1 MSHYALCTLLIGSL
15 LLPPLTSLVGVSTN
29 RNTPSLVGVFTNQN
43 NAPIAPWVS
52 VPTDQDSTSTNQ
64 DKERLLTNARRYL
77 PNHAQQEAL
86 IYELQQREA
95 DYDSAVHLLKK
106 YIPPTA
112 NHYHTNLIDT
122 TAHPFRE
129 SVYYASDLMDSGLP
143 EYQQRAFDI
152 FKTIIAQ
159 QDQQPEHDTY
169 GIWSYH
175 REETLPQMN
184 KPDWN
189 WADFIAVPLLETYMK
204 HHAVLPP
211 TLRQSMEEA
220 IVHASRSIEKRDVK
234 PGYTNIAIM
243 GTLVTHLSAH
253 LFDLPDLKE
262 YAAMR
267 LRRFYDYTAE
277 LQGFAEYNSPT
288 YTRVALNELCRI
300 QQYILDKKARQMI
313 DFCYLTGWQV
323 LAAHF
328 HPPSGQLA
336 GPHSR
341 SYSTL
346 LRKSFYDFLYG
357 ASQDQ
362 IDYQQAQL
370 PVDYYKLQHRMPA
383 SLVPNFRQLPAARI
397 ERTTFS
403 TGDNPV
409 VGYTY
414 LHPQYCISSVNRS
427 TTWQQRRPLLAYWGT
442 PAQPRYLQP
451 KLLHDGVEFAAG
463 NIFSVQSS
471 NAVLTTLNFATDGG
485 DYHISIDRLPDGI
498 FRARDLRLRF
508 ELGGAELLDSLTVDG
523 RAITLRDGAVQLDIK
538 LLQTLFDGQEVLAT
552 ETGQDD
558 ERCWLDVVLYAGEEK
573 AFDLKQ
579 MPQADLSWTTRLWT
593 EADLT
598 QWSDPQ
604 AIVKDQRV
612 WLQWDELFLTAP
624 VKPDTE
630 EELQS
635 SFVSRPR

>member
-1 MSHYALCTLLIGSL
+1 MLYYALSTLLIGSL
-15 LLPPLTSLVGVSTN
+15 LLPTSLVGVSTN
-29 RNTPSLVGVFTNQN
+29 
-43 NAPIAPWVS
+43 
-52 VPTDQDSTSTNQ
+52 QDSVSTNQ
-64 DKERLLTNARRYL
+64 DNASTDKERLMANARRYL
-77 PNHAQQEAL
+77 PNRAQQEAL
-86 IYELQQREA
+86 IHELQQREA
-95 DYDSAVHLLKK
+95 DYDSTVHLLKK

-129 SVYYASDLMDSGLP
+129 STYYAADLMDSGLP

-152 FKTIIAQ
+152 FRTVITH
-159 QDQQPEHDTY
+159 QDQDSTHDTY

-175 REETLPQMN
+175 LEETLPQMN

-189 WADFIAVPLLETYMK
+189 WADFIAVPMLETYLK
-204 HHAVLPP
+204 HHAALPP
-211 TLRQSMEEA
+211 ALRQSMEQA

-288 YTRVALNELCRI
+288 YTRVALDELCRM
-300 QQYILDKKARQMI
+300 QQYLLDAEARRLV
-313 DFCYLTGWQV
+313 DFCYLTGWRV
-323 LAAHF
+323 MAGHF

-346 LRKSFYDFLYG
+346 LRQDFYDFLYG
-357 ASQDQ
+357 ASQSQ

-370 PVDYYKLQHRMPA
+370 PADYYKLQHRMPE
-383 SLVPNFRQLPAARI
+383 SLVHAFRQLSQARV
-397 ERTTFS
+397 EVDTFS
-403 TGDNPV
+403 IGDNPV

-414 LHPQYCISSVNRS
+414 LHPQYCIGSVNRS
-427 TTWQQRRPLLAYWGT
+427 TTWQQRRPLVAYWGT
-442 PAQPRYLQP
+442 PEQPHYLQP

-463 NIFSVQSS
+463 NIFSVQSG

-485 DYHISIDRLPDGI
+485 DYHISLDRLPDGI
-498 FRARDLRLRF
+498 FHARDLRLRF
-508 ELGGAELLDSLTVDG
+508 ELGGAELLDSLTVDEG
-523 RAITLRDGAVQLDIK
+523 TIALRNGAVQMDIR
-538 LLQTLFDGQEVLAT
+538 LLRTYFDGQEVQMI
-552 ETGQDD
+552 ETGSDTA
-558 ERCWLDVVLYAGEEK
+558 RCWVDVVLYAGEEK
-573 AFDLKQ
+573 AFDLKN
-579 MPQADLSWTTRLWT
+579 MGQAALSWTTRLHT
-593 EADLT
+593 DDDLT
-598 QWSDPQ
+598 KWSEPEVTVQ
-604 AIVKDQRV
+604 DQRV
-612 WLQWDELFLTAP
+612 KLRWDELRLSTP

-630 EELQS
+630 EVLQS
-635 SFVSRPR
+635 SFSSTL

>member
-1 MSHYALCTLLIGSL
+1 MLHNALLRTLLIGSL
-15 LLPPLTSLVGVSTN
+15 LLSPPTSLVGVSTN
-29 RNTPSLVGVFTNQN
+29 QDTVPTN
-43 NAPIAPWVS
+43 PLVS
-52 VPTDQDSTSTNQ
+52 VSTNQ
-64 DKERLLTNARRYL
+64 DKDRLLANARRYL
-77 PNHAQQEAL
+77 PNQAQQEAL
-86 IYELQQREA
+86 IYELQQRA
-95 DYDSAVHLLKK
+95 AGYDSVVHLVKK

-129 SVYYASDLMDSGLP
+129 STYYAADLMDSGLP

-152 FKTIIAQ
+152 FRTIITH
-159 QDQQPEHDTY
+159 QDQDSTHDTY

-175 REETLPQMN
+175 LEETLPQMN

-211 TLRQSMEEA
+211 ALRQSMEQA

-253 LFDLPDLKE
+253 LFDLPDLQE

-267 LRRFYDYTAE
+267 LRRFYDYTAD

-288 YTRVALNELCRI
+288 YTRVALDELRRM
-300 QQYILDKKARQMI
+300 QQYILDAEARRMI
-313 DFCYLTGWQV
+313 DYCYLTGWRV
-323 LAAHF
+323 LATHF

-346 LRKSFYDFLYG
+346 LRQDFYDFLYG
-357 ASQDQ
+357 ASQSQ

-370 PVDYYKLQHRMPA
+370 PVAYYKLQHQIPA
-383 SLVPNFRQLPAARI
+383 SLVHALRQLPQARV
-397 ERTTFS
+397 EVDTFS
-403 TGDNPV
+403 LGDNPV

-414 LHPQYCISSVNRS
+414 LHPQYCIGSVNRS
-427 TTWQQRRPLLAYWGT
+427 TTWQQRRPLVAYWGT
-442 PAQPRYLQP
+442 PEQPHYLQP

-463 NIFSVQSS
+463 NIFSVQSG

-485 DYHISIDRLPDGI
+485 DYHISLDRLPDGI
-498 FRARDLRLRF
+498 FHARDLRLRF
-508 ELGGAELLDSLTVDG
+508 ELGGAGLRDNLTVDG
-523 RAITLRDGAVQLDIK
+523 QAITLHDGAVQLDIE
-538 LLQTLFDGQEVLAT
+538 LLRTYFDGQEVQT
-552 ETGQDD
+552 VETGSDTT
-558 ERCWLDVVLYAGEEK
+558 RCWVDVVLYAGEEK
-573 AFDLKQ
+573 AFDLKN
-579 MPQADLSWTTRLWT
+579 MGQAALSWTTRLHT
-593 EADLT
+593 DDDLT
-598 QWSDPQ
+598 KWSEPEVTVQ
-604 AIVKDQRV
+604 DQRV
-612 WLQWDELFLTAP
+612 KLRWDELRLSTP

-630 EELQS
+630 EVLQS
-635 SFVSRPR
+635 SFSSTL

>member
-1 MSHYALCTLLIGSL
+1 MLHYVLSALLFGSL
-15 LLPPLTSLVGVSTN
+15 YPSLVGVSTN
-29 RNTPSLVGVFTNQN
+29 HNTNAVLLVSEDTHQREMVCGDTNQGEEDN
-43 NAPIAPWVS
+43 ITKS
-52 VPTDQDSTSTNQ
+52 

-77 PNHAQQEAL
+77 PNQAQQEVL
-86 IYELQQREA
+86 IYALQQRAA
-95 DYDSAVHLLKK
+95 DYDPAVQLLKK
-106 YIPPTA
+106 YVPPTA

-129 SVYYASDLMDSGLP
+129 STYYAADLMDSGLP

-152 FKTIIAQ
+152 FRTVISH
-159 QDQQPEHDTY
+159 QDQDTTHDTY

-175 REETLPQMN
+175 LEETLPQMN
-184 KPDWN
+184 QPDWN
-189 WADFIAVPLLETYMK
+189 WADFIAVPMLETYMK
-204 HHAVLPP
+204 HYAVLPP
-211 TLRQSMEEA
+211 ALRQSMEEA
-220 IVHASRSIEKRDVK
+220 IVHASRSIQKRDVK

-288 YTRVALNELCRI
+288 YTRVALDELCRM
-300 QQYILDKKARQMI
+300 QQYILDAEARQMI

-323 LAAHF
+323 LAEHF

-346 LRKSFYDFLYG
+346 LRDDFYDFLYG

-362 IDYQQAQL
+362 IDYRQAQL
-370 PVDYYKLQHRMPA
+370 PVDYYKLQHQIPA
-383 SLVPNFRQLPAARI
+383 SLVHKFRQLPMERI

-414 LHPQYCISSVNRS
+414 LHPRYCIGSVNRS
-427 TTWQQRRPLLAYWGT
+427 TTWQQRRPLVAYWGT
-442 PAQPRYLQP
+442 PEQPRYLQP

-463 NIFSVQSS
+463 NIFSVQEG
-471 NAVLTTLNFATDGG
+471 NAVLTTLAFATDGG

-508 ELGGAELLDSLTVDG
+508 ELGGTNLLDSLTVDG
-523 RAITLRDGAVQLDIK
+523 RAITLRDGAVQLDIN
-538 LLQTLFDGQEVLAT
+538 LLQALFGGQEVRDI
-552 ETGQDD
+552 ETGHDD
-558 ERCWLDVVLYAGEEK
+558 ERCWVDVVLYAGEER

-579 MPQADLSWTTRLWT
+579 MSEAALSWTTRLWT
-593 EADLT
+593 EDDLT
-598 QWSDPQ
+598 QWAEP
-604 AIVKDQRV
+604 AATVEGQRV
-612 WLQWDELFLTAP
+612 ELRWDQLELTAP
-624 VKPDTE
+624 VKPATE
-630 EELQS
+630 AELQRG
-635 SFVSRPR
+635 FTSRPHRL

>member
-1 MSHYALCTLLIGSL
+1 MLHYALFTLLVGSL
-15 LLPPLTSLVGVSTN
+15 LLPISLVGVSTN
-29 RNTPSLVGVFTNQN
+29 HRASVFTNHDA
-43 NAPIAPWVS
+43 NAISSLVS
-52 VPTDQDSTSTNQ
+52 VSTNQ
-64 DKERLLTNARRYL
+64 DNASTDKERLMANARRYL
-77 PNHAQQEAL
+77 PNRAQQEAL

-95 DYDSAVHLLKK
+95 DYDSTVHLLKK

-129 SVYYASDLMDSGLP
+129 STYYAADLMDSGLP
-143 EYQQRAFDI
+143 EYQQRALRI
-152 FKTIIAQ
+152 FAAVIAH
-159 QDQQPEHDTY
+159 QDQQPANDTY
-169 GIWSYH
+169 GIWPYH
-175 REETLPQMN
+175 LEETLPQMN

-189 WADFIAVPLLETYMK
+189 WADFIAVPLLETYLK
-204 HHAVLPP
+204 HYVALPP
-211 TLRQSMEEA
+211 ALRQSMEQA

-267 LRRFYDYTAE
+267 LRRFYDYTTD

-288 YTRVALNELCRI
+288 YTRVALDELCRM

-323 LAAHF
+323 MAAHF

-346 LRKSFYDFLYG
+346 LHQDFYNFLYG
-357 ASQDQ
+357 ASQSQ

-370 PVDYYKLQHRMPA
+370 PADYYKLQHRMPE
-383 SLVPNFRQLPAARI
+383 SLVHAFRQLPQARV
-397 ERTTFS
+397 EVDTFS
-403 TGDNPV
+403 IGDNPV
-409 VGYTY
+409 VGYSY

-427 TTWQQRRPLLAYWGT
+427 TTWQQRRPLVAYWGT
-442 PAQPRYLQP
+442 PEQPRYLQP

-463 NIFSVQSS
+463 NIFSVQSD

-485 DYHISIDRLPDGI
+485 DYHISLDRLPDGI

-508 ELGGAELLDSLTVDG
+508 ELGGADLLDSLTVDEKTI
-523 RAITLRDGAVQLDIK
+523 ALRDGAVQLDIK
-538 LLQTLFDGQEVLAT
+538 LLQAYFDGKEVQAT
-552 ETGQDD
+552 ETGHDTT
-558 ERCWLDVVLYAGEEK
+558 RCWVDVVLYAGDEK
-573 AFDLKQ
+573 AFDLKK
-579 MPQADLSWTTRLWT
+579 MPQAVLSWTTRLWT
-593 EADLT
+593 DDDLT
-598 QWSDPQ
+598 VWSEPQ
-604 AIVKDQRV
+604 ATLEDQRV
-612 WLQWDELFLTAP
+612 KLRWDELDLSAP

-630 EELQS
+630 EVLQRSFS
-635 SFVSRPR
+635 STP

>member
-1 MSHYALCTLLIGSL
+1 MFHTVLIALLSGSL
-15 LLPPLTSLVGVSTN
+15 LLPILVAPSVVVSANHEETN
-29 RNTPSLVGVFTNQN
+29 YEG
-43 NAPIAPWVS
+43 
-52 VPTDQDSTSTNQ
+52 
-64 DKERLLTNARRYL
+64 DKDRLLTNARRYL
-77 PNHAQQEAL
+77 PNQAQQEAL

-95 DYDSAVHLLKK
+95 DYDTAVHLLRK

-129 SVYYASDLMDSGLP
+129 SIYYAADLMDSGLP
-143 EYQQRAFDI
+143 DYQQRAFRI
-152 FKTIIAQ
+152 FETIIAQ
-159 QDQQPEHDTY
+159 QDQDSTHDTY

-175 REETLPQMN
+175 LEEMLPQMN
-184 KPDWN
+184 TPDWN
-189 WADFIAVPLLETYMK
+189 WADFIAVPMLETYMK
-204 HHAVLPP
+204 HHAALPP
-211 TLRQSMEEA
+211 ALRQSMEEA

-288 YTRVALNELCRI
+288 YTRVALDELCRM
-300 QQYILDKKARQMI
+300 QQYILDEEARQMI
-313 DFCYLTGWQV
+313 DFCYLAGWEV
-323 LAAHF
+323 LATHF

-346 LRKSFYDFLYG
+346 LRDDFYDFLYG

-362 IDYQQAQL
+362 VDYQQAQL
-370 PVDYYKLQHRMPA
+370 PVDYYKLQHQIPA
-383 SLVPNFRQLPAARI
+383 SLVPNFRQLPQARV
-397 ERTTFS
+397 EKSTFS
-403 TGDNPV
+403 VGDNPV

-427 TTWQQRRPLLAYWGT
+427 TTWQQRRPLVAYWGT
-442 PAQPRYLQP
+442 PKRPRYLQP

-485 DYHISIDRLPDGI
+485 DYHVSIDRLPDGI
-498 FRARDLRLRF
+498 FRASDLRLRF
-508 ELGGAELLDSLTVDG
+508 ELGGAELLDSLTVDEG
-523 RAITLRDGAVQLDIK
+523 TVALRDGEVQMDIR
-538 LLQTLFDGQEVLAT
+538 LLRTYFNGEEVQTV
-552 ETGQDD
+552 ETGSDPT
-558 ERCWLDVVLYAGEEK
+558 RCWVDVVLYAGDEK
-573 AFDLKQ
+573 AFDLKN
-579 MPQADLSWTTRLWT
+579 MGQATLSWTTRLHT
-593 EADLT
+593 DDDLT
-598 QWSDPQ
+598 VWSDPKV
-604 AIVKDQRV
+604 IVQDQRV
-612 WLQWDELFLTAP
+612 KLRWDELSLSTP
-624 VKPDTE
+624 VMPDTE
-630 EELQS
+630 EVLQRSFS
-635 SFVSRPR
+635 SAP

>member
-1 MSHYALCTLLIGSL
+1 MRVSIPFEQWYFWRRRSIFWQILRMLHHSLLTLLFVSL
-15 LLPPLTSLVGVSTN
+15 LLPS
-29 RNTPSLVGVFTNQN
+29 
-43 NAPIAPWVS
+43 
-52 VPTDQDSTSTNQ
+52 STSRLGQPDTE
-64 DKERLLTNARRYL
+64 KKRLLTNARRYL
-77 PNHAQQEAL
+77 PNRAQQEAL

-95 DYDSAVHLLKK
+95 DYDTAVHLLRK

-129 SVYYASDLMDSGLP
+129 LTYYAADLMDSGLP

-152 FKTIIAQ
+152 FRTVIAH
-159 QDQQPEHDTY
+159 QDQDSTHDTY

-175 REETLPQMN
+175 LEEMLPQMN
-184 KPDWN
+184 TPDWN
-189 WADFIAVPLLETYMK
+189 WADFIAVPMLETYMK
-204 HHAVLPP
+204 HHAALPP
-211 TLRQSMEEA
+211 ALRQSMEEA
-220 IVHASRSIEKRDVK
+220 IIHASRSIERRDVK

-243 GTLVTHLSAH
+243 GTLATHLSAH

-267 LRRFYDYTAE
+267 LRRFYDYTTE

-288 YTRVALNELCRI
+288 YTRVALDELCRM
-300 QQYILDKKARQMI
+300 QQYILDEEARQMI
-313 DFCYLTGWQV
+313 DFCYLAGWEV
-323 LAAHF
+323 LATHF

-346 LRKSFYDFLYG
+346 LRKGFYDFLYG

-370 PVDYYKLQHRMPA
+370 PVDYYKLQHRMPE
-383 SLVPNFRQLPAARI
+383 SLVHKFRRLPAARV

-427 TTWQQRRPLLAYWGT
+427 TTWQQRRPLVAYWGT
-442 PAQPRYLQP
+442 PEQPRYLQP

-463 NIFSVQSS
+463 NIFSTQVG

-485 DYHISIDRLPDGI
+485 DYHISIDRLPDGV

-508 ELGGAELLDSLTVDG
+508 ELGGAPLLDSLTVDG
-523 RAITLRDGAVQLDIK
+523 RAITLRDGEVQLDIK
-538 LLQTLFDGQEVLAT
+538 LLQTLFDRQET
-552 ETGQDD
+552 QEIETGYD
-558 ERCWLDVVLYAGEEK
+558 EGRCWVEVVLYAGEEK
-573 AFDLKQ
+573 AFDLKE
-579 MPQADLSWTTRLWT
+579 MSQAALSWTTRLWT
-593 EADLT
+593 EEDLT
-598 QWSDPQ
+598 QWSAPQ
-604 AIVKDQRV
+604 ATIQEQHVQ
-612 WLQWDELFLTAP
+612 LQWDQLHLTAP
-624 VKPDTE
+624 VKPTTE
-630 EELQS
+630 EVLQR
-635 SFVSRPR
+635 SFTSRPAFYE